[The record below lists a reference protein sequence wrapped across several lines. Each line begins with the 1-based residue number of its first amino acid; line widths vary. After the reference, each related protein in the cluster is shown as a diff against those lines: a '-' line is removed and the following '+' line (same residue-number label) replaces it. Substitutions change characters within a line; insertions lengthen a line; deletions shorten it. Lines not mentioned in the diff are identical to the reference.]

1 MNHQKKSLLIYDIK
15 DNFMLQ
21 KIISPNKK
29 IEIKKPVKGKKYELL
44 KMVQDNILAAESENF
59 QNRNNHFTIL
69 NELKEKTKIKK
80 LSK

>member
-1 MNHQKKSLLIYDIK
+1 MNHQKEIFVNIDIK

-44 KMVQDNILAAESENF
+44 KMVQDNIFSC
-59 QNRNNHFTIL
+59 
-69 NELKEKTKIKK
+69 
-80 LSK
+80 

>member
-1 MNHQKKSLLIYDIK
+1 
-15 DNFMLQ
+15 MLQ

-69 NELKEKTKIKK
+69 NELKKKLKLKK